1 MINPEYKGVEGIYG
15 ENSFNESLMR
25 ENLPKTVFK
34 EFKLVQAGEK
44 TLSSEVAEV
53 IANAMKDWALQKG
66 ATHYTHWFQPLTG
79 FTAEKHDSFISPNAD
94 GTVLMEFSGKELIQ
108 GEPDASSFPS
118 GGLRT
123 TFEARG
129 YTAWD
134 TGSPAFLKNYGS
146 GVTLCIPTAF
156 VSYTGEALDKKVPML
171 RSMDALNR
179 QALRVLRAMG
189 YDDVNR
195 VITYSGPEQEY
206 FLVDKDFYA
215 SRPDLRLTGRTVF
228 GTMSAKGQE
237 MDDHYFGAI
246 KDRVADFMSEVNIEL
261 WKLGISAKT
270 QHNEVAPNQFEL
282 ATVFSSAGIATDWNQ
297 LVMETL
303 DRVAHRH
310 DMVCLLHEKPFAGV
324 NGSGKHNNWNI
335 GTDTGV
341 NLCKPGKDPHDD
353 ARFLLFFTSVIKAVD
368 TYAPILRASAASSG
382 NDHRL
387 GANEAPP
394 AIISIFLGDQIHEIL
409 EKLASGE
416 KVESREGGT
425 LEIGVTSLPDLPMD
439 VTDRNR
445 TSPFAFT
452 GNRFEFRACGSSQSV
467 AGSNTVLTTAMAE
480 VLRVIADR
488 LEASADPLAEA
499 REIIL
504 ENYRNHRRIIFN
516 GNGYGDEWVAEA
528 EKRGLPNIGSTVEA
542 LLSYLEDDS
551 IALFE
556 THKVLSRAEVES
568 RVTIYLETY
577 SMQIN
582 IEAGVMAEMADRLI
596 YPAVAEFAENVSGTI
611 AALENNSISC
621 VQQKERLKKI
631 GMNLE
636 GLLISSVELV
646 SAMEK
651 AGAIEEDMK
660 AQAFAYRNSVVPAM
674 ARLREFGDAL
684 EKLTDKRIW
693 PYPSYEDLLF
703 IL

>member
-1 MINPEYKGVEGIYG
+1 MVSSEYKGVESIYG
-15 ENSFNESLMR
+15 ENSFNESLMQ
-25 ENLPKTVFK
+25 ESLPKSIFK

-44 TLSSEVAEV
+44 TLSAEVAEV

-66 ATHYTHWFQPLTG
+66 ATHYSHWFQPLTG

-94 GTVLMEFSGKELIQ
+94 GSVLMEFSGKELIQ

-134 TGSPAFLKNYGS
+134 TGTPAFLKKHGHR
-146 GVTLCIPTAF
+146 VTLCIPTAF
-156 VSYTGEALDKKVPML
+156 VAYTGEALDKKVPML
-171 RSMDALNR
+171 RSMDALNI

-189 YDDVNR
+189 YDDVKK

-206 FLVDKDFYA
+206 FLVDRGFYD

-246 KDRVADFMSEVNIEL
+246 KDRVADYMSEVNDEL

-303 DRVAHRH
+303 DKVAIRH
-310 DMVCLLHEKPFAGV
+310 GMVCLLHEKPFAGV

-353 ARFLLFFTSVIKAVD
+353 ARFLLFFTSIIKAVD
-368 TYAPILRASAASSG
+368 KYAPILRASAASAG

-394 AIISIFLGDQIHEIL
+394 AIISIFLGDQFYEIL
-409 EKLASGE
+409 EKLTAGD
-416 KVESREGGT
+416 KVDSPEGGVM
-425 LEIGVTSLPDLPMD
+425 EIGVSSLPDIPMD

-452 GNRFEFRACGSSQSV
+452 GNRFEFRMCGSSQSV

-480 VLRVIADR
+480 ILREIADR
-488 LEASADPLAEA
+488 LEASADPMAET
-499 REIIL
+499 RDIII
-504 ENYRNHRRIIFN
+504 ENYRNHRRVIFN
-516 GNGYGDEWVAEA
+516 GNGYSDEWVAEA
-528 EKRGLPNIGSTVEA
+528 KKRGLPNIGSTVEA
-542 LLSYLEDDS
+542 LLAYLGEDS
-551 IALFE
+551 IELLE
-556 THKVLSRAEVES
+556 KHKVLTRAELES

-577 SMQIN
+577 SMEIN
-582 IEAGVMAEMADRLI
+582 IEAGVMREMAERLI
-596 YPAVAEFAENVSGTI
+596 YPAVAEYIENISGTI
-611 AALENNSISC
+611 ASLKKNGISC
-621 VQQKERLKKI
+621 TKQEELLKNI
-631 GMNLE
+631 GNNLE
-636 GLLISSVELV
+636 AMLEAAGELEV
-646 SAMEK
+646 LTDK
-651 AGAIEEDMK
+651 AFDIKGDEK
-660 AQAFAYRNSVVPAM
+660 AQAFTYLNEVIPAM
-674 ARLREFGDAL
+674 EKLRSFGDSL
-684 EKLTDKRIW
+684 EKMTDKRIW

-703 IL
+703 TL

>member
-1 MINPEYKGVEGIYG
+1 MNPDMSGIENLYG
-15 ENSFNESLMR
+15 ANCFSESLMS
-25 ENLPKTVFK
+25 ECLPRSVFR
-34 EFKLVQAGEK
+34 EFKLVQAGER
-44 TLSSEVAEV
+44 TLSPEVAEV

-79 FTAEKHDSFISPNAD
+79 ATAEKHDSFISPNPD

-134 TGSPAFLKNYGS
+134 TGSPAFLKTHGRN
-146 GVTLCIPTAF
+146 VTLCIPTAF
-156 VSYTGEALDKKVPML
+156 VSYTGEALDKKVPLL
-171 RSMDALNR
+171 RAMDALNV
-179 QALRVLRAMG
+179 QALRVLHALGDR
-189 YDDVNR
+189 DVQR

-206 FLVDKDFYA
+206 FLVDRDFYD
-215 SRPDLRLTGRTVF
+215 SRLDLRLTGRTVF

-246 KDRVADFMSEVNIEL
+246 KDRVADFMADVNTEL

-303 DRVAHRH
+303 DKVAGRH
-310 DMVCLLHEKPFAGV
+310 GLACLLHEKPFARV

-335 GTDTGV
+335 ATDTGL
-341 NLCKPGKDPHDD
+341 NLCKPGHDPHDD
-353 ARFLLFFTSVIKAVD
+353 ARFLLFFTAVIKAVD
-368 TYAPILRASAASSG
+368 LYAPILRASAASSG

-394 AIISIFLGDQIHEIL
+394 AIISIFLGDQIHDIL
-409 EKLASGE
+409 EKLAAGE
-416 KVESREGGT
+416 KVESRDGGK

-452 GNRFEFRACGSSQSV
+452 GNRFEFRMGGSSQSV
-467 AGSNTVLTTAMAE
+467 AGSNAVLTTAMAE
-480 VLRVIADR
+480 VLRTIADR
-488 LEASADPLAEA
+488 LESSADPVAEA
-499 REIIL
+499 RDIII
-504 ENYRNHRRIIFN
+504 ENYRSHRRVIFN
-516 GNGYGDEWVAEA
+516 GNGYSEEWVAEA

-542 LLSYLEDDS
+542 LLAYLDEDS
-551 IALFE
+551 VALFE
-556 THKVLSRAEVES
+556 RHKVLRRAEIES
-568 RVTIYLETY
+568 RVRIYLETY
-577 SMQIN
+577 SKRIN
-582 IEAGVMAEMADRLI
+582 IEAGVMREMAERLI
-596 YPAVAEFAENVSGTI
+596 YPAAAQYAESVAATVRSLE
-611 AALENNSISC
+611 AAGVTC
-621 VQQKERLKKI
+621 GKQKDLLKDLGI
-631 GMNLE
+631 NLE
-636 GLLISSVELV
+636 GLLGTANELGRV
-646 SAMEK
+646 MEK
-651 AGAIEEDMK
+651 ALELEDDER
-660 AQAFAYRNSVVPAM
+660 AQAFAYRNDVVPVM
-674 ARLREFGDAL
+674 ERLREFGDAL
-684 EKLTDKRIW
+684 EKMTDKRAW

-703 IL
+703 ML

>member
-1 MINPEYKGVEGIYG
+1 MVGPEYQGVESIYG
-15 ENSFNESLMR
+15 ENSFNESLMQ
-25 ENLPKTVFK
+25 ESLPKTIFK

-44 TLSSEVAEV
+44 TLSAEVAEV

-79 FTAEKHDSFISPNAD
+79 YTAEKHDSFISPNPD

-134 TGSPAFLKNYGS
+134 TGSPAFLKKHGRR
-146 GVTLCIPTAF
+146 VTLCIPTAF
-156 VSYTGEALDKKVPML
+156 VAYTGEALDKKVPML
-171 RSMDALNR
+171 RSMDALNT
-179 QALRVLRAMG
+179 QALRVLKAMG
-189 YDDVNR
+189 YNDVKR

-206 FLVDKDFYA
+206 FLVDRDFYE
-215 SRPDLRLTGRTVF
+215 SRPDLKLTGRTVF
-228 GTMSAKGQE
+228 GSMSAKGQE

-246 KDRVADFMSEVNIEL
+246 KDRVADYMADVNDEL

-303 DRVAHRH
+303 DKVAYRH

-353 ARFLLFFTSVIKAVD
+353 ARFLLFFTSIIKAVD
-368 TYAPILRASAASSG
+368 TYAPILRASAASAG

-394 AIISIFLGDQIHEIL
+394 AVISIFLGDQFYEIL
-409 EKLASGE
+409 EKLVSGD
-416 KVESREGGT
+416 KVESREGGV
-425 LEIGVTSLPDLPMD
+425 LEIGVSSLPDLPMD
-439 VTDRNR
+439 MTDRNR

-452 GNRFEFRACGSSQSV
+452 GNRFEFRMCGSSQSV
-467 AGSNTVLTTAMAE
+467 AGSNTVLTSAMAE
-480 VLRVIADR
+480 VLRGIADR
-488 LEASADPLAEA
+488 LEASADPMAEV
-499 REIIL
+499 RDIII
-504 ENYRNHRRIIFN
+504 ENYRNHRRVIFN
-516 GNGYGDEWVAEA
+516 GNGYSDEWLAEA

-542 LLSYLEDDS
+542 LLAYLEDD
-551 IALFE
+551 AVELFE
-556 THKVLSRAEVES
+556 KHKVLTRAEVES

-577 SMQIN
+577 SMEIN
-582 IEAGVMAEMADRLI
+582 IEAGVMKEMAERLI
-596 YPAVAEFAENVSGTI
+596 YPAAAEYAQ
-611 AALENNSISC
+611 SISS
-621 VQQKERLKKI
+621 VIKGFKKNGISSSRQEELLKDI
-631 GMNLE
+631 AGNLE
-636 GLLISSVELV
+636 GLLEAASDLGKQT
-646 SAMEK
+646 EK
-651 AGAIEEDMK
+651 ALGIEGDEK
-660 AQAFAYRNSVVPAM
+660 AQAFAYRNEVIPAM
-674 ARLREFGDAL
+674 EKLRKFGDAL
-684 EKLTDKRIW
+684 EKMTDKRLW

-703 IL
+703 TL

>member
-1 MINPEYKGVEGIYG
+1 MMSSEFKGVESIYG
-15 ENSFNESLMR
+15 ENSFNESLMQ
-25 ENLPKTVFK
+25 ESLPKTIFK

-44 TLSSEVAEV
+44 TLSAEVAEV

-79 FTAEKHDSFISPNAD
+79 YTAEKHDSFISPNPD

-134 TGSPAFLKNYGS
+134 TGTPAFLKRHGHR
-146 GVTLCIPTAF
+146 VTLCIPTAF
-156 VSYTGEALDKKVPML
+156 VAYTGEALDKKVPML
-171 RSMDALNR
+171 RSMDALNI

-189 YDDVNR
+189 YQDVKK

-206 FLVDKDFYA
+206 FLVDRKLFD

-246 KDRVADFMSEVNIEL
+246 KDRVADYMADVNDEL

-303 DRVAHRH
+303 EKVACRH

-353 ARFLLFFTSVIKAVD
+353 ARFLLFFTSIIKAVD

-394 AIISIFLGDQIHEIL
+394 AIISIFLGDQFYEIL
-409 EKLASGE
+409 EKLTAGE
-416 KVESREGGT
+416 KVESREGGV
-425 LEIGVTSLPDLPMD
+425 LEIGVSSLPDLPMD

-452 GNRFEFRACGSSQSV
+452 GNRFEFRMCGSSQSV

-480 VLRVIADR
+480 ILREIADR
-488 LEASADPLAEA
+488 LEASADPMAEV
-499 REIIL
+499 RDIII

-516 GNGYGDEWVAEA
+516 GNGYSEEWLTEA
-528 EKRGLPNIGSTVEA
+528 RKRGLPNIISTVDA
-542 LLSYLEDDS
+542 LLAYLEDDA
-551 IALFE
+551 IELLE
-556 THKVLSRAEVES
+556 KHKVLTRAEVES

-577 SMQIN
+577 SMEIN
-582 IEAGVMAEMADRLI
+582 IEAGVMREMAERLI
-596 YPAVAEFAENVSGTI
+596 YPAVAQYTENISRTI
-611 AALENNSISC
+611 AGLKTNSISC
-621 VQQKERLKKI
+621 TRQEKLLKKI
-631 GMNLE
+631 GVNLE
-636 GLLISSVELV
+636 RLLEAASELG
-646 SAMEK
+646 SRTERAL
-651 AGAIEEDMK
+651 AIDDEK
-660 AQAFAYRNSVVPAM
+660 AQAIAYRNEVVPAM
-674 ARLREFGDAL
+674 AILREFGDAL
-684 EKLTDKRIW
+684 EKMTDKRLW
-693 PYPSYEDLLF
+693 PYPGYEDLLF
-703 IL
+703 TL